1 MWHTSPCGAIG
12 VSREAAGLPWKR
24 ETTMERGGCHYLFN
38 ENDSSGSGSSCGVRL
53 VWRRVTGENVM
64 VYLGMY
70 GMWPKGGYFVYRDRA
85 CVAPSD
91 LNGSGCQKL
100 QPQLAKNLRKH
111 PSLANKNSACKTF
124 ERYGGPHHRLH
135 RRHPG
140 GQRSD

>member
-1 MWHTSPCGAIG
+1 MG
-12 VSREAAGLPWKR
+12 VSKEAAGLPWKR

-70 GMWPKGGYFVYRDRA
+70 GMWPKGGGILFIAIGA

-91 LNGSGCQKL
+91 LNGSGSKV
-100 QPQLAKNLRKH
+100 QPQLAEPAQAPL
-111 PSLANKNSACKTF
+111 ACK
-124 ERYGGPHHRLH
+124 
-135 RRHPG
+135 
-140 GQRSD
+140 QK